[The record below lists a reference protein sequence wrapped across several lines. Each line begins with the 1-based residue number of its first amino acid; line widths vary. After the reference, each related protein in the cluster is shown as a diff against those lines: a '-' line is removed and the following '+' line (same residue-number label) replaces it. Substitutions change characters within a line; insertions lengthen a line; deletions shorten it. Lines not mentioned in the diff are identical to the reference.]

1 MAERRP
7 GRAAPLVAALLAS
20 VAATAGLAYAAGD
33 SPSTINACRTKI
45 LGYVRVVTTT
55 AKCRRTE
62 LPLSWNTIGP
72 KGDAGPAGP
81 VGPAGPSGPAGPAG
95 PQGPEG
101 SPGGAG
107 PPGPPGPPGP
117 KGDPGAPLESIGE
130 LSGLLCT
137 KHDGTDGETMVDVAD
152 DNTITITCVADEEPP
167 PPPTGSA
174 KLVIN
179 EVDYDQV
186 GADHDGFVELY
197 NGGDAAADLTGLV
210 LVPVNGGDSSEYSR
224 KALEGSLAAGAYQ
237 VVDVEL
243 QNGAPDGLAV
253 VDLTG
258 HTLID
263 ALSYEGAIT
272 AATIDGTTYDLVEGT
287 VLADT
292 VADSN
297 TVDGSLIRNPN
308 GTDTNDAAADWAFT
322 TAVTP
327 GAANVRS

>member
-20 VAATAGLAYAAGD
+20 IAATAGLAYAAGD
-33 SPSTINACRTKI
+33 SPSTIKACRTKI

-72 KGDAGPAGP
+72 KGDPGPAGPAGP

-95 PQGPEG
+95 PRGPDG
-101 SPGGAG
+101 SPGGA
-107 PPGPPGPPGP
+107 GPPGPPGP

-137 KHDGTDGETMVDVAD
+137 KHDGTDGETIVDVGD
-152 DNTITITCVADEEPP
+152 DDSIVITCVADEEPP
-167 PPPTGSA
+167 RPTGAA

-186 GADHDGFVELY
+186 GADHDGFVEVY
-197 NGGDAAADLTGLV
+197 NRGDAAADLTGLA

-224 KALEGSLAAGAYQ
+224 KALEGSLAAGAYL

-253 VDLTG
+253 ADLTG

-287 VLADT
+287 VLPDT
-292 VADSN
+292 VVDSN

-322 TAVTP
+322 TTVTR
-327 GAANVRS
+327 GAANVMR